1 MSHAIDPS
9 PPRLSEGV
17 AVVAGAVGTLALA
30 VSPPAFGLGA
40 LGTVAVGAGLYRRSH
55 AAVTL
60 GATGVFCGVLL
71 AGLAD
76 APPELLLL
84 STAGAVVAWDV
95 ATFAIDLGAELGR
108 TAETRRLELVH
119 AGASTGL
126 ALGAAIVGTLV
137 YRLVGGGPALA
148 PVVLLCGAVV
158 LAIALRP

>member
-1 MSHAIDPS
+1 
-9 PPRLSEGV
+9 RQ
-17 AVVAGAVGTLALA
+17 
-30 VSPPAFGLGA
+30 
-40 LGTVAVGAGLYRRSH
+40 
-55 AAVTL
+55 VTL
-60 GATGVFCGVLL
+60 GAAGVFCGILL

-95 ATFAIDLGAELGR
+95 ATFAIDLGSELGR
-108 TAETRRLELVH
+108 AAETRRLELVH

-137 YRLVGGGPALA
+137 YRFVGGGPALA